1 MEMKEYKEMPNGVV
15 LVTKTREHGGRSRF
29 SEVPNEQVAREVP
42 TESVARGSEVSKKS
56 RVATRNFLS
65 PKIKETVEGWKLAT
79 QTMHEY
85 MCSLRA
91 TESVLYEE
99 CDGKCVMLCWVC
111 GEAFEK
117 GGDIKEHFGEEPNK
131 IAGRYVAASDLE
143 ELSKS
148 VRRVR
153 ACSSTVDVEVRKF
166 LGETAGSGQKVIV
179 GHKPVKNYVFA
190 ALVHVAG
197 SGDVALAGWNARK
210 VRAIAD
216 LCKHVWPEI
225 CEVSSERKDGLTV
238 RLGL

>member
-1 MEMKEYKEMPNGVV
+1 MPNGIV
-15 LVTKTREHGGRSRF
+15 LVANGGCDRF
-29 SEVPNEQVAREVP
+29 SDVPKESQAVVRNALVP
-42 TESVARGSEVSKKS
+42 KTKEAAES
-56 RVATRNFLS
+56 
-65 PKIKETVEGWKLAT
+65 WKLAT

-85 MCSLRA
+85 VGSLRA

-111 GEAFEK
+111 GRAFEK

-131 IAGRYVAASDLE
+131 LAGRYVAASDLE

-179 GHKPVKNYVFA
+179 GHKPAKNYVFA

-225 CEVSSERKDGLTV
+225 REVSSERKDGLIV